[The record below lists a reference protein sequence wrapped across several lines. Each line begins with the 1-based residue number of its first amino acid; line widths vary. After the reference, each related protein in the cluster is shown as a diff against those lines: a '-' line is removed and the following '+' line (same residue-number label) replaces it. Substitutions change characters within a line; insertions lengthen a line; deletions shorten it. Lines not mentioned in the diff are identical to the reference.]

1 MAPDRAA
8 SAFGSAPRSPRA
20 VGGGRFQ
27 EFRLPAD
34 DSSVPDRLTM
44 GSPAQDARTGR
55 TAAADRGG
63 RAVGLAR
70 TALSRPHAPFRA
82 LPPRYIVVDTERQR
96 LSWVEADAVV
106 AEYPVSTALA
116 GIGGESGSLK
126 TPAGWHR
133 VHATIGSGEP
143 AGAVFESRVP
153 TGALWR
159 GEARDEDLILTRV
172 LTLEG
177 SEDGVNRGAGGD
189 SLERYIY
196 IHGTNHEAS
205 LGKPASH
212 GCVRMSNASVL
223 ELFERVRPGDPVVI
237 LEGVERPLPD
247 PFGPGRFHFAG
258 LGGSGMSALAQFLGL
273 RGGRVSGSDR
283 AFDRGERA
291 DERAALERLGI
302 AIHPQDG
309 SGLTDDCAALV
320 VSTAVEEQ
328 VPDFAAARAHGIP
341 VVHRSELLAHFV
353 ATHRTLAVTG
363 TSGKSTV
370 VAMAFEILLGAG
382 RDPSVITGG
391 ELISL
396 RRSQLLGNAWAG
408 RSGLLVI
415 EADESDGSLVRY
427 SPAVGVVLN
436 LQRDHREPSEVARM
450 FETFKSRTRERLVVG
465 EDENLGTLAA
475 GATVFGFTPRAAV
488 RAEVAEQSATGSRFA
503 VGGVRFTLPAPGWH
517 NVQNAV
523 AAIAACQALDV
534 PLADMVA
541 PLAGFQGVARRFE
554 SVGVARGIEV
564 VDDFAHN
571 PAKIAAAIAT
581 ARARA
586 GRVLAVFQPH
596 GYGPTRFLWRD
607 FVETFARVLG
617 PEDRLWMLEV
627 FYAGG
632 TARRD
637 FSAAAIVAE
646 IAARGARAEFA
657 ESRAW
662 LVRRI
667 AAEARAGDLVLV
679 MGARDPS
686 LTLLAQDVLGALA

>member
-1 MAPDRAA
+1 
-8 SAFGSAPRSPRA
+8 
-20 VGGGRFQ
+20 
-27 EFRLPAD
+27 
-34 DSSVPDRLTM
+34 M
-44 GSPAQDARTGR
+44 GSPVQDARTGR
-55 TAAADRGG
+55 AAAPERGS
-63 RAVGLAR
+63 RVIGLAR
-70 TALSRPHAPFRA
+70 TALSRPLAPFRA
-82 LPPRYIVVDTERQR
+82 LPPRYLVVDTERQR
-96 LSWVEADAVV
+96 LALVENGAVV
-106 AEYPVSTALA
+106 AEHAVSTAAA
-116 GIGGESGSLK
+116 GIGGESGSFK
-126 TPAGWHR
+126 TPPGWHR
-133 VHATIGSGEP
+133 IHARIGAGEP
-143 AGAVFESRVP
+143 SGAVFESRLP
-153 TGALWR
+153 TGATWR
-159 GEARDEDLILTRV
+159 GEAREDDLILTRV

-177 SEDGVNRGAGGD
+177 LEDGVNRGPGRD

-196 IHGTNHEAS
+196 IHGTNHEAA

-212 GCVRMSNASVL
+212 GCVRMANAAVL
-223 ELFERVRPGDPVVI
+223 ELFERVLPGDPVVI
-237 LEGVERPLPD
+237 LEGTERALPD
-247 PFGPGRFHFAG
+247 PLGPGRFHFAG

-273 RGGRVSGSDR
+273 LGGRVSGSDR
-283 AFDRGERA
+283 AFDRGERKE
-291 DERAALERLGI
+291 ERESLARLGI

-328 VPDFAAARAHGIP
+328 VPDFAAARARGIP

-353 ATHRTLAVTG
+353 AIHRTLAVTG

-370 VAMAFEILLGAG
+370 VAMAFEILRGAG

-391 ELISL
+391 ELVSL
-396 RRSQLLGNAWAG
+396 RREGLLGNAWAG

-436 LQRDHREPSEVARM
+436 LQRDHREPAEVARM
-450 FETFKSRTRERLVVG
+450 FETFRSRTRERLAVG
-465 EDENLGTLAA
+465 EDENLASLAA
-475 GATVFGFTPRAAV
+475 GALVFGFTPRAEV
-488 RAEVAEQSATGSRFA
+488 RAEVVELSPTGSRFV

-523 AAIAACQALDV
+523 AAIAACTALEV

-571 PAKIAAAIAT
+571 PAKIAAAITT
-581 ARARA
+581 ARAR
-586 GRVLAVFQPH
+586 GRRVLAVFQPH

-607 FVETFARVLG
+607 FVDTFATALG

-627 FYAGG
+627 YYAGG
-632 TARRD
+632 TAKRD
-637 FSAAAIVAE
+637 FSAAEIVAE
-646 IAARGARAEFA
+646 IAARGAAAEFA
-657 ESRAW
+657 ESRPW
-662 LVRRI
+662 LVRRL
-667 AAEARAGDLVLV
+667 AAEAREGDLVLV

-686 LTLLAQDVLGALA
+686 LTDFANEVLGALAAG

>member
-1 MAPDRAA
+1 
-8 SAFGSAPRSPRA
+8 
-20 VGGGRFQ
+20 
-27 EFRLPAD
+27 
-34 DSSVPDRLTM
+34 M
-44 GSPAQDARTGR
+44 GSSAKP
-55 TAAADRGG
+55 AAADRVAGTERG
-63 RAVGLAR
+63 ARTVGLAR
-70 TALSRPHAPFRA
+70 TALSRPLAPFRA
-82 LPPRYIVVDTERQR
+82 LPPRYLVVDTERQR
-96 LSWVEADAVV
+96 LALVENGAVV
-106 AEYPVSTALA
+106 AEHPVSTALA
-116 GIGGESGSLK
+116 GIGGESGSFK
-126 TPAGWHR
+126 TPPGWHR
-133 VHATIGSGEP
+133 IHARIGAGEP

-153 TGALWR
+153 TGAMWR
-159 GEARDEDLILTRV
+159 GEAREDDLILTRV

-177 SEDGVNRGAGGD
+177 LEDGVNRGPGHD

-196 IHGTNHEAS
+196 LHGTNHEAA

-212 GCVRMSNASVL
+212 GCVRMANAAVL
-223 ELFERVRPGDPVVI
+223 ELFERVLPGDAVVI
-237 LEGVERPLPD
+237 LEGLERALPD
-247 PFGPGRFHFAG
+247 PLGQGRFHFAG

-273 RGGRVSGSDR
+273 LGGRVSGSDR
-283 AFDRGERA
+283 AFDRGERTE
-291 DERAALERLGI
+291 ERESLARLGI

-309 SGLTDDCAALV
+309 TGLTDDCAALV

-328 VPDFAAARAHGIP
+328 VPDFAAARSRGIP

-353 ATHRTLAVTG
+353 AIHRTLAVTG

-370 VAMAFEILLGAG
+370 VAMAFEILRGAR

-391 ELISL
+391 ELVSL
-396 RRSQLLGNAWAG
+396 RREGLLGNAWAG
-408 RSGLLVI
+408 RSGLLVV

-450 FETFKSRTRERLVVG
+450 FETFRSRTRERLVVG
-465 EDENLGTLAA
+465 EDENLSPLAG
-475 GATVFGFTPRAAV
+475 GALVFGFTPRAEM
-488 RAEVAEQSATGSRFA
+488 RAEVVELSPIGSRFV

-523 AAIAACQALDV
+523 AAIAACAALEV

-554 SVGVARGIEV
+554 SVGVARGVEV

-571 PAKIAAAIAT
+571 PAKIVAAIAT
-581 ARARA
+581 ARAR
-586 GRVLAVFQPH
+586 GRRVLAVFQPH

-607 FVETFARVLG
+607 FVDTFAGVLG

-627 FYAGG
+627 YYAGG

-637 FSAAAIVAE
+637 FSAAEIVAE
-646 IAARGARAEFA
+646 IAARGATAEFA
-657 ESRAW
+657 ESRPW
-662 LVRRI
+662 LVRRL
-667 AAEARAGDLVLV
+667 AAEAREGDLVLV

-686 LTLLAQDVLGALA
+686 LTDLARDVLGALAAG